1 MFLDNSLSFNG
12 GWNTPSAAITATAD
26 GTTIIDITGAG
37 AGNAPAMING
47 FPLSNTAIG
56 EDYGAGDSNVRPT
69 LLVIVN
75 TTGTGAGTVTI
86 SLSAAPDNGS
96 YSAGTYYTL
105 LTSDAY
111 VGTNL
116 VAGTILQFPV
126 PPIPEGLGTAKALP
140 RFYKITY
147 TVASTV
153 AAVKFISGLTMNPP
167 SLGLTGRYPNNYLA
181 V

>member
-1 MFLDNSLSFNG
+1 MFLDNTLSFNG

-37 AGNAPAMING
+37 SGNAPAMING
-47 FPLSNTAIG
+47 FPATNTAIG
-56 EDYGAGDSNVRPT
+56 EDYSAGDGVTIPYAIF
-69 LLVIVN
+69 IVN
-75 TTGTGAGTVTI
+75 TTGTGAGTVTF
-86 SLSAAPDNGS
+86 SVAAAPDNGS
-96 YSAGTYYTL
+96 YSPGTYYTL
-105 LTSDAY
+105 FQSDAY

-116 VAGTILQFPV
+116 VAGTVLLFPL

-140 RFYKITY
+140 RFYKCTY

-153 AAVKFISGLTMNPP
+153 GALKMISGLGLNPTNI
-167 SLGLTGRYPNNYLA
+167 GLQGRYNNNFIA